1 MNEPRINLR
10 QVSTR
15 IEVEDYAKIVQL
27 LADPANGHKDV
38 AAYVRTVI
46 HNSLASVELSDASK
60 AWVEQQMSEAANK
73 RASRRHTRRSFISRI
88 FGKKQWLTS

>member
-1 MNEPRINLR
+1 MNEPKINLR

-15 IEVEDYAKIVQL
+15 VEVEDYAKIVQL

-38 AAYVRTVI
+38 ASYVREVI
-46 HNSLASVELSDASK
+46 HNDLANMELSDASK

-73 RASRRHTRRSFISRI
+73 RTSRRHARRSFISRI
-88 FGKKQWLTS
+88 FGRK

>member
-27 LADPANGHKDV
+27 LADPANGHKDS
-38 AAYVRTVI
+38 ASYVREVI
-46 HNSLASVELSDASK
+46 HNDLANMVERAFDE
-60 AWVEQQMSEAANK
+60 AWIDFYPRE
-73 RASRRHTRRSFISRI
+73 
-88 FGKKQWLTS
+88 G

>member
-1 MNEPRINLR
+1 MNGPRINLR

-27 LADPANGHKDV
+27 LADPANGYKDI

-46 HNSLASVELSDASK
+46 HNSLVSVELSDASK
-60 AWVEQQMSEAANK
+60 AWVDRQLSEATNK
-73 RASRRHTRRSFISRI
+73 RASRRHARRSFISRI
-88 FGKKQWLTS
+88 FGRK

>member
-27 LADPANGHKDV
+27 LADTANGYKDI
-38 AAYVRTVI
+38 ASYVRTVI
-46 HNSLASVELSDASK
+46 HNSLVSVGLSDASK
-60 AWVEQQMSEAANK
+60 AWVEQQMSEASNK
-73 RASRRHTRRSFISRI
+73 RTSRRHAHRSFISRI
-88 FGKKQWLTS
+88 FGRK

>member
-1 MNEPRINLR
+1 MNEPKINLR

-27 LADPANGHKDV
+27 LANPANGYKDV
-38 AAYVRTVI
+38 ASYVREII
-46 HNSLASVELSDASK
+46 HNSLVSVELSDASK

-73 RASRRHTRRSFISRI
+73 RSSRRHARRSFISRI
-88 FGKKQWLTS
+88 FFR

>member
-1 MNEPRINLR
+1 MNEPRISLR

-27 LADPANGHKDV
+27 LADPANGYKDV
-38 AAYVRTVI
+38 AVYVRTVI
-46 HNSLASVELSDASK
+46 HNSLAGVELSDASK

-73 RASRRHTRRSFISRI
+73 RASRRHARRSFISRI
-88 FGKKQWLTS
+88 FGRK

>member
-1 MNEPRINLR
+1 MNEPKINLR

-27 LADPANGHKDV
+27 LADQTNGYKDI
-38 AAYVRTVI
+38 AAYVRKVI
-46 HNSLASVELSDASK
+46 HNALANVELSDESK

-73 RASRRHTRRSFISRI
+73 RTSRRHTRRSFFNRI
-88 FGKKQWLTS
+88 FGRK

>member
-27 LADPANGHKDV
+27 LADTANGYKDI

-46 HNSLASVELSDASK
+46 HDSLASMELSDASK
-60 AWVEQQMSEAANK
+60 AWVDRQMSEATNK
-73 RASRRHTRRSFISRI
+73 RASRRHARRSFISRI
-88 FGKKQWLTS
+88 FGRK

>member
-15 IEVEDYAKIVQL
+15 IDVEDYAKIVQL
-27 LADPANGHKDV
+27 LADPANGYKDV
-38 AAYVRTVI
+38 ASYVREII
-46 HNSLASVELSDASK
+46 HNDLANMELSDASK

-73 RASRRHTRRSFISRI
+73 RTSRRHAHRSFISRI
-88 FGKKQWLTS
+88 FGRK

>member
-15 IEVEDYAKIVQL
+15 IDVEDYAKIVQL
-27 LADPANGHKDV
+27 LADPANGYKDV
-38 AAYVRTVI
+38 ASYIREII
-46 HNSLASVELSDASK
+46 HNDLANMELSDASK

-73 RASRRHTRRSFISRI
+73 RTSRRHAHRSFISRI
-88 FGKKQWLTS
+88 FGRK

>member
-1 MNEPRINLR
+1 MNEPKINLR

-27 LADPANGHKDV
+27 LADPSSGYKDV
-38 AAYVRTVI
+38 ASYVREVI
-46 HNSLASVELSDASK
+46 HDNLANVELSDASK

-73 RASRRHTRRSFISRI
+73 RTSRRHTRRSFISRI
-88 FGKKQWLTS
+88 FGRK